1 MASSNGNSGN
11 HFSEEVNKSE
21 QRWAV
26 NYNEKHGNKK
36 REKRFGVEK
45 RKNNHEAK
53 FRQIHNLNEAE
64 DFFDDED

>member
-1 MASSNGNSGN
+1 MSNNNSG
-11 HFSEEVNKSE
+11 SQYTEESNKSE
-21 QRWAV
+21 NRWAI

-53 FRQIHNLNEAE
+53 FRQIHNLHEAE